1 MRRAARRLTPLA
13 AARIALLTG
22 LVFGAG
28 PALALPA
35 ALDPSGFG
43 FDDTNLGGLPGWSF
57 DLNDGFLAAGEAG
70 TGSYDVDVTGS
81 TDVCILFGDETCRA
95 STLGITGPFSV
106 IVTLSVSAVNN
117 PAITGPFGL
126 FLSGVMSVPGS
137 EYGTSEV
144 VVELN
149 PTVPAGLDTT
159 AVPGFVWNGGFTSF
173 SHLVYDE
180 FDPFL
185 YDYIGWAVNVGD
197 SVTFRY
203 DVLTAPEGRGAPALM
218 GNATTVVPEPGTA
231 LLMGLGLAGLAAAGR
246 RTVDAH

>member
-1 MRRAARRLTPLA
+1 MRRKLSMRRAV
-13 AARIALLTG
+13 ARIALLTG

-43 FDDTNLGGLPGWSF
+43 FDDTNLGGLPSWSF
-57 DLNDGFLAAGEAG
+57 DLSDGFLAVGEAG
-70 TGSYDVDVTGS
+70 TGGLDVEVTGS

-95 STLGITGPFSV
+95 TTQGITGPYSV
-106 IVTLSVSAVNN
+106 LVTLSVSAVDN
-117 PAITGPFGL
+117 PLINGPFSL

-137 EYGTSEV
+137 EYDTSEV

-149 PTVPAGLDTT
+149 PTLPTSLDTT
-159 AVPGFVWNGGFTSF
+159 AVPGFVWNGGFTAF

-180 FDPFL
+180 LDPFL
-185 YDYIGWAVNVGD
+185 YDYIGWAVNIGD

-203 DVLTAPEGRGAPALM
+203 DVLTSPDGRGTPALLA
-218 GNATTVVPEPGTA
+218 NATTVIPEPGTA
-231 LLMGLGLAGLAAAGR
+231 LLMGLGLAGLAATGR
-246 RTVDAH
+246 RTEAAD

>member
-1 MRRAARRLTPLA
+1 MRRA

-28 PALALPA
+28 PALALSA
-35 ALDPSGFG
+35 ALHPGGSG
-43 FDDTNLGGLPGWSF
+43 FDDTNLGGLPSWSF
-57 DLNDGFLAAGEAG
+57 DFSDGFLAVGEAG
-70 TGSYDVDVTGS
+70 TGGFDVDVTGS

-95 STLGITGPFSV
+95 TTQGITGPYSV
-106 IVTLSVSAVNN
+106 LVTLSVSAVAEALFN
-117 PAITGPFGL
+117 PGPFSL

-137 EYGTSEV
+137 EYDTSEV

-149 PTVPAGLDTT
+149 PTLPTSLDTT
-159 AVPGFVWNGGFTSF
+159 AVPGFVWNGGFTAF

-185 YDYIGWAVNVGD
+185 YDYIGWAVNIGD

-203 DVLTAPEGRGAPALM
+203 DVLTSPDGRGTPALL
-218 GNATTVVPEPGTA
+218 GNATTVIPEPGAA
-231 LLMGLGLAGLAAAGR
+231 LLMGIGLAGLAATGR
-246 RTVDAH
+246 RTEAAD